1 MNTFWNIIEW
11 IMGKLKVIGAACLAG
26 MTLLTCVDV
35 VGRFFRHPIFGSE
48 EIVGFMATLAVAMA
62 LPFTDKIKGHVGVE
76 ILMRLFSDRTQMIV
90 NICTRVLSLALFAI
104 ITWQLALYARALQES
119 GEVSMALELP
129 EYAVV
134 YISSFCI
141 LILSL
146 IIVQDIICNI
156 KKLAQK

>member
-1 MNTFWNIIEW
+1 MD
-11 IMGKLKVIGAACLAG
+11 KLKILGAVCLAA
-26 MTLLTCVDV
+26 MALLTCLDV

-62 LPFTDKIKGHVGVE
+62 LPYADKIKGHVGVE
-76 ILMRLFSDRTQMIV
+76 ILMRMFSERTQVIV
-90 NICTRVLSLALFAI
+90 EICTRLLSLGLFAI
-104 ITWQLALYARALQES
+104 ITWQLAVYARTLQKS

-129 EYAVV
+129 EYTVV

-146 IIVQDIICNI
+146 IIIQDIIYNI